1 MRTQRQKTL
10 THLLLS
16 PKFRTNIRAFV
27 FKTVNL
33 TYCFNTRCPKVL
45 KARTNLHFNSI
56 RNARYRDLV
65 YCMITTIATSL
76 RHCDIVFNL
85 RLSKNSLQLRCRAIY
100 FFNIIN
106 DKTTA
111 ANIVKDPEFESTV
124 FPLELPK
131 NRFHPFE
138 SIRDNSTFK
147 LMGATAQCFETASCR
162 LQMLDSPRMSDS
174 ESFLIKPLTCL
185 QTLACL

>member
-56 RNARYRDLV
+56 RNTRYRDLI

-76 RHCDIVFNL
+76 RHRDIVFNL
-85 RLSKNSLQLRCRAIY
+85 RLSKNSLQLRCRTIY

-111 ANIVKDPEFESTV
+111 ANIIKDPEFESTV

-147 LMGATAQCFETASCR
+147 LMGATA
-162 LQMLDSPRMSDS
+162 
-174 ESFLIKPLTCL
+174 
-185 QTLACL
+185 